1 MKKNELFYFEIK
13 NKQGEFEPL
22 GVMTISN
29 AIQYSWDHGHA
40 SLKFEQVKDLHV
52 AETPSH

>member
-22 GVMTISN
+22 GVMTIAD

-40 SLKFEQVKDLHV
+40 SLKFEQVRDLQP
-52 AETPSH
+52 AETR